1 MKNPAFVEFISA
13 NGEPVP
19 IFVHITDKRIYSMRI
34 NFRII
39 WLALPLVF
47 GACSDSSDADT
58 RPATETISVS
68 VGSGPKI
75 DIESEDKSR
84 TQLGE
89 DGVSVK
95 WASDDQIA
103 LWAVNSRSETV
114 FSKQAFKLYHYNTDY
129 NTAKFR
135 GDIPQM
141 PADTYTYYAVSP
153 VPSESDGTQATYLIP
168 DVQDGG
174 FNGDWDVMVADPVKA
189 PALEKNDTGETV
201 QFQFRH
207 KVHVLKIRIPKNDL
221 GEKVSEIT
229 LAFPQP
235 VTGRMTVDAADP
247 DAAPTLTDGNNT
259 LTLRF
264 DTPKGADDVVF
275 AVIAPVELTAEQPV
289 TITAICEAGESEP
302 RDIPGKHFSE
312 GHTTPIAYHIPAIG
326 RYYTR
331 LNFSLPADK
340 GMATLGEAVGKITL
354 TAPEG
359 SLFDNGTNICQFT
372 PDAEGKYT
380 MVLKPSWTDNLSGKA
395 VTVQYESESAV
406 VSNTLTMPQITEF
419 GNNDITFSVP
429 YLLAEDFSNIIQ
441 FDYDCNVGTGTSSSS
456 AGNKD
461 AHLLSDKGAIGW
473 TAARVGGETGKC
485 IRSSCRF
492 EGGGVGKASSYARYP
507 GRIDSP
513 PVSGIKSGKTVRVRV
528 SFDYVGG
535 QDSWMMD
542 SNKNKGGTYGN
553 PTFNYGYTTNSGQPN
568 GGDNLEN
575 PVEAEDIAL
584 ETDKSWNTPLSN
596 WNTKTFLA
604 DFNSAHRIS
613 WKVNVNRIGNV
624 SSWSGIFGANGN
636 HYLYLDNI
644 KVSIVNE

>member
-1 MKNPAFVEFISA
+1 MMKSKKVRVVSCSLAAALSLGAASAMLAACGGKSAADNETTPLTMASDLFDGVFNPFFYTSGPD
-13 NGEPVP
+13 GEVVAQTQ
-19 IFVHITDKRIYSMRI
+19 IGM
-34 NFRII
+34 
-39 WLALPLVF
+39 L
-47 GACSDSSDADT
+47 SSDENGQPVAGDDEPCVAKAFSVVTTGSKDTMGDTGTSADYDT
-58 RPATETISVS
+58 
-68 VGSGPKI
+68 
-75 DIESEDKSR
+75 
-84 TQLGE
+84 
-89 DGVSVK
+89 
-95 WASDDQIA
+95 
-103 LWAVNSRSETV
+103 
-114 FSKQAFKLYHYNTDY
+114 YHTDY
-129 NTAKFR
+129 
-135 GDIPQM
+135 
-141 PADTYTYYAVSP
+141 Y
-153 VPSESDGTQATYLIP
+153 
-168 DVQDGG
+168 
-174 FNGDWDVMVADPVKA
+174 
-189 PALEKNDTGETV
+189 
-201 QFQFRH
+201 
-207 KVHVLKIRIPKNDL
+207 
-221 GEKVSEIT
+221 
-229 LAFPQP
+229 
-235 VTGRMTVDAADP
+235 
-247 DAAPTLTDGNNT
+247 
-259 LTLRF
+259 
-264 DTPKGADDVVF
+264 F
-275 AVIAPVELTAEQPV
+275 AI
-289 TITAICEAGESEP
+289 
-302 RDIPGKHFSE
+302 
-312 GHTTPIAYHIPAIG
+312 
-326 RYYTR
+326 
-331 LNFSLPADK
+331 
-340 GMATLGEAVGKITL
+340 
-354 TAPEG
+354 
-359 SLFDNGTNICQFT
+359 
-372 PDAEGKYT
+372 
-380 MVLKPSWTDNLSGKA
+380 
-395 VTVQYESESAV
+395 
-406 VSNTLTMPQITEF
+406 
-419 GNNDITFSVP
+419 NNDITFSVP

-553 PTFNYGYTTNSGQPN
+553 PTFNYGYTANSGQPN

>member
-1 MKNPAFVEFISA
+1 MKYEDFKDNEYLEQLRA
-13 NGEPVP
+13 NGTDIIVGCLDDLINWGRSNSVWPLTFATSCCGIEFMAVGAARYDFARFGFEVTRASPRQADVIIVAGTIVYKMAPVLRRLYDQMAEP
-19 IFVHITDKRIYSMRI
+19 KY
-34 NFRII
+34 
-39 WLALPLVF
+39 
-47 GACSDSSDADT
+47 
-58 RPATETISVS
+58 
-68 VGSGPKI
+68 
-75 DIESEDKSR
+75 
-84 TQLGE
+84 
-89 DGVSVK
+89 
-95 WASDDQIA
+95 
-103 LWAVNSRSETV
+103 
-114 FSKQAFKLYHYNTDY
+114 
-129 NTAKFR
+129 
-135 GDIPQM
+135 
-141 PADTYTYYAVSP
+141 
-153 VPSESDGTQATYLIP
+153 
-168 DVQDGG
+168 
-174 FNGDWDVMVADPVKA
+174 
-189 PALEKNDTGETV
+189 
-201 QFQFRH
+201 
-207 KVHVLKIRIPKNDL
+207 
-221 GEKVSEIT
+221 
-229 LAFPQP
+229 
-235 VTGRMTVDAADP
+235 
-247 DAAPTLTDGNNT
+247 
-259 LTLRF
+259 
-264 DTPKGADDVVF
+264 
-275 AVIAPVELTAEQPV
+275 VIAMGGCAISGGPFKKSYHVVKGVNQILPVDVYVPG
-289 TITAICEAGESEP
+289 CPP
-302 RDIPGKHFSE
+302 RPE
-312 GHTTPIAYHIPAIG
+312 
-326 RYYTR
+326 
-331 LNFSLPADK
+331 SLPADK
-340 GMATLGEAVGKITL
+340 GTATLGEAVGKITL

-359 SLFDNGTNICQFT
+359 SLFDNGTNVRQFT

-419 GNNDITFSVP
+419 GNNDITLSVP

-492 EGGGVGKASSYARYP
+492 EGGGAGKASSYARYP

-624 SSWSGIFGANGN
+624 SSWTGIFGANGN